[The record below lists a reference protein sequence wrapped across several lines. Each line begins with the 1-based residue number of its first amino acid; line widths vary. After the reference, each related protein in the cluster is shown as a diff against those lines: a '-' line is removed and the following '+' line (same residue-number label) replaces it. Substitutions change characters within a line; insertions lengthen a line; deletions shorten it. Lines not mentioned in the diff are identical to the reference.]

1 MDYDSAW
8 LSPYI
13 SGDDS
18 VLWLGRPENI
28 RLFEA
33 SDIFTIPF
41 SLLWC
46 GFAVFWEWVV
56 WRSGALLFFR
66 LWGIPFVLVGLYL
79 VIGRFIHRLYLLKH
93 THYAITTTKL
103 IRNQNGKIDVL
114 HKNALPEMRVSTRA
128 DGSGS
133 VHFLSATAY
142 RGPSVQNSLFST
154 RGFSIECVPNIDYVV
169 KSISNN
175 PI

>member
-13 SGDDS
+13 SGDES

-33 SDIFTIPF
+33 SDIYMVPF

-46 GFAVFWEWVV
+46 GFAVFWEWSV
-56 WRSGALLFFR
+56 WRNGILLFTLF
-66 LWGIPFVLVGLYL
+66 GIPFVLTGLYF